1 MSELSGKQR
10 QSGKE
15 EKDKKNKKAGLE
27 KIAEKLRK
35 FSVAPAVRF
44 VVLFLI
50 LLVLISVGFS
60 QLFTRYHDNVIW
72 LMELTATL
80 SGAVLSVFSDAVNY
94 HGVFVSYRGFS
105 VEIIDECTG
114 LFEML
119 IYLAAVISFSTTIKK
134 KLIGVAIGLPAIF
147 LFNLI
152 RIILLLVV
160 GAGSYDAFNFMH
172 LYLWQV
178 TLIIMISSIW
188 ILWLYLVVYREKRTV
203 AVSS

>member
-1 MSELSGKQR
+1 MSKPSRKKRPSGN
-10 QSGKE
+10 E
-15 EKDKKNKKAGLE
+15 PIEN
-27 KIAEKLRK
+27 AEKTGKKSKK
-35 FSVAPAVRF
+35 FTVPPAVRF
-44 VVLFLI
+44 VVLFLV

-80 SGAVLSVFSDAVNY
+80 SGAVLSVFSDAANY
-94 HGVFVSYRGFS
+94 HGVFVSYKGFS

-119 IYLAAVISFSTTIKK
+119 IYLAAVASFSTTFKK
-134 KLIGVAIGLPAIF
+134 KLIGVAIGIPAIF

-160 GAGSYDAFNFMH
+160 GASSFDTFNFMH

-178 TLIIMISSIW
+178 TLIIMIASIW
-188 ILWLYLVVYREKRTV
+188 IMWLYLVVYREERTV